1 MLRKQLN
8 LDFSQ
13 RIRPASAAVAASV
26 TAAGTDVS
34 GATTGGAVAGGAV
47 CLVSGTLHASGAG
60 NGLHRRTLD
69 IGGGALHVGGALNIG
84 SRTLHIGRALN
95 VAGRLAVVVYRRSVV
110 D

>member
-1 MLRKQLN
+1 MLRKQPN

-34 GATTGGAVAGGAV
+34 GAATGGAVTGGAV
-47 CLVSGTLHASGAG
+47 CLVRGTLHAGGAG
-60 NGLHRRTLD
+60 SGLHRRTLD
-69 IGGGALHVGGALNIG
+69 IGGALNIG
-84 SRTLHIGRALN
+84 SRTLDIGRALN